1 MEDYMSIFLAGL
13 TNFVLAFCVFGAAP
27 KILGLLSEQYGKL
40 EPEKRVL
47 ADNTLMSGVITA
59 FLGSLGSYV
68 LFLEPEV
75 YPTQL
80 RYNCVLL
87 KQGIAAGMAYI
98 LADTVMMIRHRH
110 LASKTLLVHHAV
122 GVVCQ
127 PTAIVSSCLPWL
139 VSTWLLFEVS
149 SPFVHLRLL
158 LNILGEKKNRLYTVN
173 SVVMTS
179 LFFLCRVAIIP
190 FYWGTVYTFY
200 AQGSF
205 PDIDRPG
212 LYVILYGRIFFDV
225 LNVIWFCKMM
235 RYFVRKLVNP
245 RDVVKEEK
253 YQI

>member
-13 TNFVLAFCVFGAAP
+13 ANFVLAFCVFGAAP

-47 ADNTLMSGVITA
+47 ADNT
-59 FLGSLGSYV
+59 
-68 LFLEPEV
+68 
-75 YPTQL
+75 
-80 RYNCVLL
+80 YNCILL
-87 KQGIAAGMAYI
+87 RQGIAAGMAYI
-98 LADTVMMIRHRH
+98 LADTVLMIRHRH
-110 LASKTLLVHHAV
+110 LASKTLLAHHAV

-127 PTAIVSSCLPWL
+127 PGGIFSTSVPWL
-139 VSTWLLFEVS
+139 LMTWLLFEVS

-200 AQGSF
+200 THGSF
-205 PDIDRPG
+205 PDIDRPCF
-212 LYVILYGRIFFDV
+212 YVMIYGRVFFDV
-225 LNVIWFCKMM
+225 LNVVWFCKMM
-235 RYFVRKLVNP
+235 RYFVRKLISP
-245 RDVVKEEK
+245 KDDVKDDT